1 MQSAWPK
8 LANLQPASAKMDKEQ
23 VHVKLGISGTYWA
36 KRPQYR
42 VVLNNTVM
50 AQGEITSESDVTE
63 YVEFDCEY
71 DTEEVVLQVFLTNK
85 TDSDTVQNEDKTA
98 IVKDMLLNI
107 ESCEVDEIDLG
118 NLIYEITEF
127 VAEDVSR
134 PTLKKCIN
142 LGWNGAWTLRWA
154 NPFYIWLLENI

>member
-1 MQSAWPK
+1 
-8 LANLQPASAKMDKEQ
+8 MDREL
-23 VHVKLGISGTYWA
+23 VHVKLGLSGTYWD

-42 VVLNNTVM
+42 VEFNNTVM
-50 AQGEITSESDVTE
+50 AQGEIATDSAVTQ

-85 TDSDTVQNEDKTA
+85 TDSDTVENADKTG
-98 IVKDMLLNI
+98 IVQDMLLNI
-107 ESCEVDEIDLG
+107 ESCEIDEIDLG
-118 NLIYEITEF
+118 NLLYEATEF
-127 VAEDVSR
+127 VANDAAR

-142 LGWNGAWTLRWA
+142 LGWNGAWTLRWT